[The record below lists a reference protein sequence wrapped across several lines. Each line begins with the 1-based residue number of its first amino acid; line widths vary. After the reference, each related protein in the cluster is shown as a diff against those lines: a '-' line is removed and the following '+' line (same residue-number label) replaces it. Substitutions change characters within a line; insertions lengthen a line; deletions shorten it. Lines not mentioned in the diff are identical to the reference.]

1 MDSLRKALIS
11 IVLTFV
17 VYNFFY
23 IKIISENIEDFSF
36 DIINNY
42 IFSFQEEKVDAPNL
56 LLFKVDNNYLKEK
69 SLLDK
74 NKETTYGYLFPRV
87 YLAEIISKFDSL
99 LEEIEKEYYPSSLF
113 IDYDI
118 SYKSDPHNI
127 TYTQDDL
134 KLIEVLK
141 KERAYTIY
149 LTKTANNNY
158 IENFDDEVLQK
169 KIKNKE
175 IVFVSTGLTV
185 SNDNISRRYYPY
197 ENYISKDGKEIKYP
211 LVEIEIFKNI
221 KNLQE
226 NVINNFSQDK
236 IALIENRII
245 FKDYEKQKIV
255 NNSELIQSKWQNLK
269 LFSANYD
276 LDDIPKE
283 NFKNAIIYLGGT
295 HSNSDDI
302 FVKDSY
308 DRELSGIEMHA
319 NVLMTMFYLDGKLDR
334 LNIYFSIFIIG
345 FIVFFSDMFM
355 KFLFKGNKKE
365 DELIIKIKEEEFIF
379 EVNKD
384 GIMVKAKEDSF
395 INKFKDDGYIFL
407 TISILFLISYYLLI
421 EYKVWFNWFIP
432 SLMTTIIPILTTS
445 FIFLKKKNITK
456 IIRILF
462 LIFIFEF
469 IINKL
474 KKGEEK

>member
-1 MDSLRKALIS
+1 MYSKNEFLDSFKKALIS
-11 IVLTFV
+11 IALTFV

-42 IFSFQEEKVDAPNL
+42 FFSFQVEKVDAPNL
-56 LLFKVDNNYLKEK
+56 LLFKIDDNYLKEK
-69 SLLDK
+69 GLLDE
-74 NKETTYGYLFPRV
+74 NEETTYGYLFPRI
-87 YLAEIISKFDSL
+87 YLAEIISKFDL
-99 LEEIEKEYYPSSLF
+99 FLEEIEKENYPKALF
-113 IDYDI
+113 IDYDM

-127 TYTQDDL
+127 IYTQDDL

-149 LTKTANNNY
+149 LPKTANNNY
-158 IENFDDEVLQK
+158 VENFDDEILQK

-175 IVFVSTGLTV
+175 IVFVSVGLTV
-185 SNDNISRRYYPY
+185 ANDNISRRYYPY
-197 ENYISKDGKEIKYP
+197 ENYNLKDGKEIKYP
-211 LVEIEIFKNI
+211 LVEIEIYRNI
-221 KNLQE
+221 KNLQDD
-226 NVINNFSQDK
+226 VLNNFSQDS

-245 FKDYEKQKIV
+245 FKDYEKQQIINK
-255 NNSELIQSKWQNLK
+255 SELIQSKWQNLK
-269 LFSANYD
+269 LFSANYEFD
-276 LDDIPKE
+276 YIPEE

-295 HSNSDDI
+295 HSNSDDT

-319 NVLMTMFYLDGKLDR
+319 NALMTMFYLDGKLDR

-345 FIVFFSDMFM
+345 FVVFFSDMFI
-355 KFLFKGNKKE
+355 KFLFKENKTQSEFLIKVKE
-365 DELIIKIKEEEFIF
+365 
-379 EVNKD
+379 
-384 GIMVKAKEDSF
+384 
-395 INKFKDDGYIFL
+395 DGYIFL
-407 TISILFLISYYLLI
+407 TISVLFLISYYLLI

-432 SLMTTIIPILTTS
+432 SLMTTIIPILSIS
-445 FIFLKKKNITK
+445 FTFLKKKNVIK
-456 IIRILF
+456 IIRIIF

>member
-1 MDSLRKALIS
+1 MYSKNEFLDSLKKALIS
-11 IVLTFV
+11 IALTFV

-36 DIINNY
+36 DVINNY
-42 IFSFQEEKVDAPNL
+42 LFSFQVQKVDAPNL
-56 LLFKVDNNYLKEK
+56 LLFKIDDNYLKEK
-69 SLLDK
+69 GLLDE

-87 YLAEIISKFDSL
+87 YLAEIISKFDLL
-99 LEEIEKEYYPSSLF
+99 LEEIEKENYPKALF
-113 IDYDI
+113 IDYDM

-141 KERAYTIY
+141 KERAYIIY
-149 LTKTANNNY
+149 LPKTANNNY
-158 IENFDDEVLQK
+158 VENFDDEIIQK

-175 IVFVSTGLTV
+175 IVFVSVGLTV
-185 SNDNISRRYYPY
+185 ANDNISRRYYPY

-211 LVEIEIFKNI
+211 LVEIEIYKNI
-221 KNLQE
+221 KNLQDD
-226 NVINNFSQDK
+226 VLNNFSQDS

-245 FKDYEKQKIV
+245 FKDYEKQQIINK
-255 NNSELIQSKWQNLK
+255 SELIQSKWQNLK
-269 LFSANYD
+269 LFSANYE
-276 LDDIPKE
+276 LDYIPEE

-295 HSNSDDI
+295 HSNSDDT

-319 NVLMTMFYLDGKLDR
+319 NALMTMFYLDGKLDR

-345 FIVFFSDMFM
+345 FVVFFSDMFI
-355 KFLFKGNKKE
+355 KLLFKENKTQSE
-365 DELIIKIKEEEFIF
+365 FIIKVKE
-379 EVNKD
+379 
-384 GIMVKAKEDSF
+384 
-395 INKFKDDGYIFL
+395 DGYIFL
-407 TISILFLISYYLLI
+407 TISVLFLISYYLLI
-421 EYKVWFNWFIP
+421 DYKVWFNWFIP
-432 SLMTTIIPILTTS
+432 SLMTTIIPILSIS
-445 FIFLKKKNITK
+445 FTFLKKKNVIK

>member
-1 MDSLRKALIS
+1 MYSKNEFFDSLKKALIS
-11 IVLTFV
+11 IALTFV

-42 IFSFQEEKVDAPNL
+42 LFSFQVEKVDAPNL
-56 LLFKVDNNYLKEK
+56 LLFKIDDNYLKEK
-69 SLLDK
+69 GLLDE
-74 NKETTYGYLFPRV
+74 NKETTYGYLFPRI
-87 YLAEIISKFDSL
+87 YLAEIISKFDLL
-99 LEEIEKEYYPSSLF
+99 LEEIEKENYPKALF
-113 IDYDI
+113 IDYDM

-127 TYTQDDL
+127 IYTQDDL

-149 LTKTANNNY
+149 LPKTANNNY
-158 IENFDDEVLQK
+158 VENFDDEILQK

-175 IVFVSTGLTV
+175 IVFVSVGLTV
-185 SNDNISRRYYPY
+185 ANDNISRRYYPY
-197 ENYISKDGKEIKYP
+197 ENYISKDAKEIKYP
-211 LVEIEIFKNI
+211 LVEIEIYRNI
-221 KNLQE
+221 KNLQDD
-226 NVINNFSQDK
+226 VLNNFSQDS

-245 FKDYEKQKIV
+245 FKDYEKQQIINK
-255 NNSELIQSKWQNLK
+255 SELIQSKWQNLK
-269 LFSANYD
+269 LFSANYE
-276 LDDIPKE
+276 LDYIPEE
-283 NFKNAIIYLGGT
+283 NFKNSIIYLGGT
-295 HSNSDDI
+295 HSNSDDT

-319 NVLMTMFYLDGKLDR
+319 NALMTMFYLDGKLDR

-345 FIVFFSDMFM
+345 FVVFFSDMFM
-355 KFLFKGNKKE
+355 KFLFKGNKTQSEFLIKVKE
-365 DELIIKIKEEEFIF
+365 
-379 EVNKD
+379 
-384 GIMVKAKEDSF
+384 
-395 INKFKDDGYIFL
+395 DGYIFL
-407 TISILFLISYYLLI
+407 TILVLFLISYYLLI

-432 SLMTTIIPILTTS
+432 SLMTTIIPILSIS
-445 FIFLKKKNITK
+445 FTFLKKKNVLK